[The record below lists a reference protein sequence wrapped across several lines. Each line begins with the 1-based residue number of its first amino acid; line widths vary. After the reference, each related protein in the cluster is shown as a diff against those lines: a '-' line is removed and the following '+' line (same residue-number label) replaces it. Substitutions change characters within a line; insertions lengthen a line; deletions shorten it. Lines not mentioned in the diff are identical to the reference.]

1 MIKLSDYVFKY
12 LAEYGVKDVFMLSG
26 GGCMHLVNS
35 VGTNPDITYYCC
47 LFEQA
52 VSLAADA
59 YAQYTG
65 DIGVGLVTTGPGGT
79 NAITGVA
86 AAWTDSIPL
95 LMISGQVKT
104 NDISGKTVRT
114 LGFQELDIVS
124 IVNPVTKYAVTVLNP
139 EDIAYELDKCIYYAK
154 TGRPGPVWIDIPL
167 DIQASK
173 IDETKLRRFVPDGQP
188 FANGENKNVSRP
200 AAPIVPDNEKQLLV
214 NEVLKMIKEAKRPV
228 IIAGYGIRLSQAVED
243 FISLADALE
252 IPVLTTWKAM
262 DIISEDYKYYY
273 GRPGNIGQRAA
284 NFIQQNSDLVISI
297 GARLDFGQIGFES
310 DKFARGA
317 KKIIVD
323 IDPAELNKFK
333 FNIDLKVNMSAG
345 EFIKALLN
353 RLSAEKQPLSELSDW
368 HAYCSKMRQK
378 YPVITDD
385 LINVKGGAST
395 YYLMKLLAENT
406 DDSYIYTPG
415 NSGACSEIF
424 SQSYSM
430 QPGQRSLST
439 NTLGSMGTGLPES
452 IGGAVASGK
461 KTICIN
467 GDGGFQM
474 NIQDLETIHRLQLP
488 IKFFVLN
495 NQGYG
500 SIRNSQNN
508 YFGGF
513 YVGAEAGSGVT
524 IPELCRIAYA
534 YKLRYELIE
543 NNDQMPEKL
552 QNVLNG
558 DDPVICEVMISP
570 EESTLPRSQSKVL
583 PDGRM
588 QSMPQED
595 LYPFLPRDEFEEAMI
610 IDVIQ

>member
-35 VGTNPDITYYCC
+35 VGTNPDINYYCC

-52 VSLAADA
+52 VSLSADA

-104 NDISGKTVRT
+104 SDISGKTVRT
-114 LGFQELDIVS
+114 LGYQELDIVS
-124 IVNPVTKYAVTVLNP
+124 IVSPITKYAVTVMKP
-139 EDIAYELDKCIYYAK
+139 ENIAYELDKCIYYAK

-167 DIQASK
+167 DIQASM
-173 IDETKLRRFVPDGQP
+173 IDESSLKRFIPEGKLP
-188 FANGENKNVSRP
+188 ANGENKNVSLTSDC
-200 AAPIVPDNEKQLLV
+200 AVDNDACITKTLE
-214 NEVLKMIKEAKRPV
+214 MIKEAKRPV
-228 IIAGYGIRLSQAVED
+228 IIAGYGIRLSNSVDE
-243 FISLADALE
+243 FVKLADILG

-262 DIISEDYKYYY
+262 DIVPEDYKNYY

-284 NFIQQNSDLVISI
+284 NFIQQNSDLVITI

-310 DKFARGA
+310 ETFARAA

-323 IDPAELNKFK
+323 VDPAELDKFK
-333 FNIDLKVNMSAG
+333 FNIDLKVNMTAG
-345 EFIKALLN
+345 YFINSLL
-353 RLSAEKQPLSELSDW
+353 EKIYDVSEPLADISEWKS
-368 HAYCSKMRQK
+368 YCDNLKNK

-385 LINVKGGAST
+385 LINVKGGASS
-395 YYLMKLLAENT
+395 YLLMKLLAEKT
-406 DDSYIYTPG
+406 DSGFIFTPG
-415 NSGACSEIF
+415 NSGACSEVF
-424 SQSYSM
+424 SQAYAIQS
-430 QPGQRSLST
+430 GQRSLST

-452 IGGAVASGK
+452 IGGAIASGK

-474 NIQDLETIHRLQLP
+474 NIQELETIHRLGLP

-495 NQGYG
+495 NNGYG

-508 YFGGF
+508 YFNHF
-513 YVGAEAGSGVT
+513 YVGSEPGSGVT
-524 IPELCRIAYA
+524 IPEFERIAYA
-534 YKLRYELIE
+534 YKLRYVKIND
-543 NNDQMPEKL
+543 NNEMIEKL
-552 QNVLNG
+552 SDVLDGN
-558 DDPVICEVMISP
+558 DPVLCEVMISP

-583 PDGRM
+583 PDGKM
-588 QSMPQED
+588 KSVPQED
-595 LYPFLPRDEFEEAMI
+595 LYPFLPREEFDEAMI
-610 IDVIQ
+610 IDKN

>member
-35 VGTNPDITYYCC
+35 VGTNPDINYYCC

-52 VSLAADA
+52 VSLSADA

-104 NDISGKTVRT
+104 SDISGKTVRT
-114 LGFQELDIVS
+114 LGYQELDIVS
-124 IVNPVTKYAVTVLNP
+124 IVSPITKYAVTVMKP
-139 EDIAYELDKCIYYAK
+139 ENIAYELDKCIYYAK

-167 DIQASK
+167 DIQASM
-173 IDETKLRRFVPDGQP
+173 IDESSLKRFTPEGKLP
-188 FANGENKNVSRP
+188 ANGENKNVSLTSDC
-200 AAPIVPDNEKQLLV
+200 AVDNDACITKTLE
-214 NEVLKMIKEAKRPV
+214 MIKEAKRPV
-228 IIAGYGIRLSQAVED
+228 IIAGYGIRLSNSVDE
-243 FISLADALE
+243 FVKLADILG

-262 DIISEDYKYYY
+262 DIVPEDYKNYY

-284 NFIQQNSDLVISI
+284 NFIQQNSDLVITI

-310 DKFARGA
+310 ETFARAA

-323 IDPAELNKFK
+323 VDPAELDKFK
-333 FNIDLKVNMSAG
+333 FNIDLKVNMTAG
-345 EFIKALLN
+345 YFINSLL
-353 RLSAEKQPLSELSDW
+353 EKIYDVSEPLADISEW
-368 HAYCSKMRQK
+368 KNYCDNLKNK

-385 LINVKGGAST
+385 LINVKGGASS
-395 YYLMKLLAENT
+395 YLLMKLLAEKT
-406 DDSYIYTPG
+406 DSGFIFTPG
-415 NSGACSEIF
+415 NSGACSEVF
-424 SQSYSM
+424 SQAYAIQS
-430 QPGQRSLST
+430 GQRSLST

-452 IGGAVASGK
+452 IGGAIASGK

-474 NIQDLETIHRLQLP
+474 NIQELETIHRLGLP

-495 NQGYG
+495 NNGYG

-508 YFGGF
+508 YFNHF
-513 YVGAEAGSGVT
+513 YVGSEPGSGVT
-524 IPELCRIAYA
+524 IPEFERIAYA
-534 YKLRYELIE
+534 YKLRYVKIND
-543 NNDQMPEKL
+543 NNEMIEKL
-552 QNVLNG
+552 SDVLDGN
-558 DDPVICEVMISP
+558 DPVLCEVMISP

-583 PDGRM
+583 PDGKM
-588 QSMPQED
+588 KSVPQED
-595 LYPFLPRDEFEEAMI
+595 LYPFLPREEFDEAMI
-610 IDVIQ
+610 IDKN

>member
-35 VGTNPDITYYCC
+35 VGTNPDINYYCC

-95 LMISGQVKT
+95 MIISGQVKT
-104 NDISGKTVRT
+104 SDISGKTVRT
-114 LGFQELDIVS
+114 LGYQELDIVS
-124 IVNPVTKYAVTVLNP
+124 IVNPITKYAVTVMKP

-167 DIQASK
+167 DIQASN
-173 IDETKLRRFVPDGQP
+173 IDETALRRFTPEGEP
-188 FANGENKNVSRP
+188 FANGENTNVSRP
-200 AAPIVPDNEKQLLV
+200 SVATLSASEKDTVVEEALS
-214 NEVLKMIKEAKRPV
+214 MIKVAKRPV
-228 IIAGYGIRLSQAVED
+228 IIAGYGIRLSHATTD
-243 FISLADALE
+243 FIKLADSLQ

-262 DIISEDYKYYY
+262 DIVPEDYKYYY

-284 NFIQQNSDLVISI
+284 NFIQQNSDLVISL

-310 DKFARGA
+310 AKFARAA

-323 IDPAELNKFK
+323 IDSAELNKFK
-333 FNIDLKVNMSAG
+333 FNIDLKVNMNAG
-345 EFIKALLN
+345 DFITSLLSK
-353 RLSAEKQPLSELSDW
+353 LSDETSPVTDISDW
-368 HAYCSKMRQK
+368 HVYCNMMKDK
-378 YPVITDD
+378 YPVITEE
-385 LINVKGGAST
+385 LINVNGGASS
-395 YYLMKLLAENT
+395 YLLMKLLAEKT
-406 DDSYIYTPG
+406 DSGFIYTPG
-415 NSGACSEIF
+415 NSGACSEVF
-424 SQSYSM
+424 SQAYAIQS
-430 QPGQRSLST
+430 GQRAIST

-474 NIQDLETIHRLQLP
+474 NIQDLETVHRLNLP
-488 IKFFVLN
+488 IKYFVLN
-495 NQGYG
+495 NDGYG

-508 YFGGF
+508 YFNRF
-513 YVGAEAGSGVT
+513 YVGAEPGSGVT
-524 IPELCRIAYA
+524 IPEFERIAYA
-534 YKLRYELIE
+534 YKLRYVRIND
-543 NNDQMPEKL
+543 NNEMLEKIDEI
-552 QNVLNG
+552 LNG
-558 DDPVICEVMISP
+558 DDPVLCEVMISP

-583 PDGRM
+583 PDGKM

-595 LYPFLPRDEFEEAMI
+595 LYPYLPREEFEEAMI
-610 IDVIQ
+610 IDRV

>member
-35 VGTNPDITYYCC
+35 VGTNPDIKYYCC

-95 LMISGQVKT
+95 FMISGQVKT
-104 NDISGKTVRT
+104 SDISGHTVRT

-124 IVNPVTKYAVTVLNP
+124 IVSPITKYAVTVMNP
-139 EDIAYELDKCIYYAK
+139 EDIAYELDKCIYYARS
-154 TGRPGPVWIDIPL
+154 GRPGPVWIDIPL
-167 DIQASK
+167 DVQAAR
-173 IDETKLRRFVPDGQP
+173 IDETTLRRFTPEGEP
-188 FANGENKNVSRP
+188 FANGENKNVSRSAEAVISES
-200 AAPIVPDNEKQLLV
+200 AASKAVDEAIE
-214 NEVLKMIKEAKRPV
+214 MIRAAKRPV
-228 IIAGYGIRLSQAVED
+228 IIAGYGVRLSHAVNDFIRLAD
-243 FISLADALE
+243 SLH

-262 DIISEDYKYYY
+262 DIIPENYKYYY

-297 GARLDFGQIGFES
+297 GARLDFGQIGFET
-310 DKFARGA
+310 DRFARAA
-317 KKIIVD
+317 KKIVVD
-323 IDPAELNKFK
+323 IDSAELDKFK

-345 EFIKALLN
+345 DFISSLLSK
-353 RLSAEKQPLSELSDW
+353 LSVEASDSPDISEWLS
-368 HAYCSKMRQK
+368 YCDNMKEK
-378 YPVITDD
+378 YPVITDA
-385 LINVKGGAST
+385 LINVNGGAST
-395 YYLMKLLAENT
+395 YLLMKLLAEKT
-406 DDSYIYTPG
+406 DSETLYAPG

-424 SQSYSM
+424 SQAYSM
-430 QPGQRSLST
+430 QPGQRAIST

-474 NIQDLETIHRLQLP
+474 NIQELETIHRLNLP

-495 NQGYG
+495 NDGYG
-500 SIRNSQNN
+500 SIRNSQNT
-508 YFGGF
+508 YFDRF
-513 YVGAEAGSGVT
+513 YVGAEPGSGVT
-524 IPELCRIAYA
+524 IPEFERIAYA
-534 YKLRYELIE
+534 YKLRYVRIND
-543 NNDQMPEKL
+543 NNEMLEKL
-552 QNVLNG
+552 GEVLNG

-595 LYPFLPRDEFEEAMI
+595 LYPYLPREDFEEAMI
-610 IDVIQ
+610 IDRV